1 MSEEDNKDEETIRDT
16 LKKAWAAK
24 DTRLKILMSALNDIA
39 ERECKDPSEIA
50 IEALE
55 EVKGQDTE

>member
-1 MSEEDNKDEETIRDT
+1 MSEDNKDEETIRDT
-16 LKKAWAAK
+16 LKKAWAIR
-24 DTRLKILMSALNDIA
+24 DTRMKILTSALNDIA
-39 ERECKDPSEIA
+39 ERECKDPAEIA

>member
-39 ERECKDPSEIA
+39 ER
-50 IEALE
+50 
-55 EVKGQDTE
+55 V